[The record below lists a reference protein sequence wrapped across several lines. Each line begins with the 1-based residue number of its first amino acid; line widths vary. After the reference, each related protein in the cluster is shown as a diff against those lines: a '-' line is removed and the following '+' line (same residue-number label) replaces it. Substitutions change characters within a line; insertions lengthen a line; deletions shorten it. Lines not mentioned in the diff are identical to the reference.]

1 MAQAGVGHP
10 PRVDAE
16 TRARIWLST
25 WVYPGDRVIGSG
37 VNTVGAVDYCQ
48 RLDRGIFHVGGKQ
61 SAAIQARATQTYPQI
76 PPRSTLDATLTQL
89 ASHGITP
96 IDPRHPHW
104 PPALNDLGAAT
115 PWVIYARGQTSCLGG
130 RAPRVSIVGTRHPSA
145 RGVQAAATIS
155 AAQIA
160 AGRIVVSGGARGI
173 DVAAQL
179 VAVNA
184 GMPTICVLAQSPHR
198 PYPPEHRGVFDEMT
212 VLGAVVSERPP
223 GVAQSRG
230 AFLARN
236 RLIAALSGVTV
247 VVEAPWRSG
256 AVSTARHAAELG
268 REVMGVVYPNQGAE
282 NAGVERILQQ
292 WAGQAIDW
300 PS

>member
-1 MAQAGVGHP
+1 MNALGV
-10 PRVDAE
+10 
-16 TRARIWLST
+16 
-25 WVYPGDRVIGSG
+25 
-37 VNTVGAVDYCQ
+37 VDYCQ
-48 RLDRGIFHVGGKQ
+48 RVQRGIFHVGGPR
-61 SAAIQARATQTYPQI
+61 SGAIQARAIQTYPHI
-76 PPRSTLDATLTQL
+76 PPWSHVDATLAQL

-104 PPALNDLGAAT
+104 PPALNDLGTAA
-115 PWVIYARGQTSCLGG
+115 PWVIYARGQTSCVASP
-130 RAPRVSIVGTRHPSA
+130 APRVAIVGTRRPSA

-160 AGRIVVSGGARGI
+160 SGRIVVSGGARGI
-173 DVAAQL
+173 DIAAQL

-184 GMPTICVLAQSPHR
+184 GIPTVSVLAQSPHR

-212 VLGAVVSERPP
+212 TLGALVSEVPP
-223 GVAQSRG
+223 GVARSHS

-236 RLIAALSGVTV
+236 RLIAALAGLAI

-268 REVMGVVYPNQGAE
+268 RELMGVVYPDQGSE
-282 NAGVERILQQ
+282 NAGVERILEQ
-292 WAGQAIDW
+292 WAGQALEW
-300 PS
+300 PN